1 MSKRRQELIEQ
12 RRQAAIEVK
21 VQRDTIARIME
32 EAKRNRA
39 RAARMLKD
47 AMGGGGRVTP
57 NSATSA
63 VSNGSKPGSKVRPA
77 TSAAESSSSTGKQ
90 QQGGAMSKSQS
101 AAVMRRSK
109 SAQSSAVSESGGL
122 GPAPEAP
129 SLEARLKSSSS
140 NTRTELLGAPQAY
153 ISPYE
158 QVMQPPTTV
167 TL

>member
-47 AMGGGGRVTP
+47 AMGGGGRVTSS
-57 NSATSA
+57 SATS
-63 VSNGSKPGSKVRPA
+63 VVPNGSKSGSNLKTRPA
-77 TSAAESSSSTGKQ
+77 TSTADSTTKQ
-90 QQGGAMSKSQS
+90 QGGGAMSKSQS

-153 ISPYE
+153 VSPYE

>member
-47 AMGGGGRVTP
+47 AMGGGGRVT
-57 NSATSA
+57 
-63 VSNGSKPGSKVRPA
+63 SNGSKPGSNLKTRPA
-77 TSAAESSSSTGKQ
+77 TSAAESTTKQ
-90 QQGGAMSKSQS
+90 QQGGGTMSKSQS

-140 NTRTELLGAPQAY
+140 NTRIELLGAPQAY
-153 ISPYE
+153 VSPYE

>member
-47 AMGGGGRVTP
+47 AMGGGGRVTS
-57 NSATSA
+57 NSATTA
-63 VSNGSKPGSKVRPA
+63 VSNGSKVGSKARPA
-77 TSAAESSSSTGKQ
+77 TSAADSSSTKQ
-90 QQGGAMSKSQS
+90 QQGGGTMSKSQS

-153 ISPYE
+153 VSPYE